1 MVHLAITRRGCSQ
14 SDDSDMMESNP
25 WNSLSAGR
33 AATVVSIALL
43 ADGVM
48 AAQGS
53 LKPLVMVRIHV
64 GQPFS
69 SFARGRI
76 SRPCCRSPGLVRRT
90 AGFAEA
96 TTVFLLQSVGLD
108 PSTVNKNPPCSGG
121 LAFLRYSEEGLFGR
135 DHSGGDNHQ
144 PEPTASYLTS
154 SILVTANSPCSLSK
168 VPVTLTFLVSLQISL
183 WKPLET
189 SPVSL

>member
-1 MVHLAITRRGCSQ
+1 MILSCGIHFQPGMPPPRLA
-14 SDDSDMMESNP
+14 P
-25 WNSLSAGR
+25 
-33 AATVVSIALL
+33 LL

-69 SFARGRI
+69 RFARSRI
-76 SRPCCRSPGLVRRT
+76 SRPCYHSPGPVRRT
-90 AGFAEA
+90 AGYAEA
-96 TTVFLLQSVGLD
+96 TTVFPLQPVGLD
-108 PSTVNKNPPCSGG
+108 PSTINKKPALFRRVCFSRGT
-121 LAFLRYSEEGLFGR
+121 LRRGYSEGAT
-135 DHSGGDNHQ
+135 DQ
-144 PEPTASYLTS
+144 PEPIASYLTS

-168 VPVTLTFLVSLQISL
+168 VPVTLIFLVSLQISL